1 MFGDEEFGTFWKEKS
16 RLDEQMREIKKVHLS
31 PITQPAKIIILLLSC
46 KKKKRKTPTSKVSKS
61 AFVVLGQIQESAF

>member
-46 KKKKRKTPTSKVSKS
+46 KKKKKVRQPQVKLVNQLLLS
-61 AFVVLGQIQESAF
+61 